1 MIGEPLHEGCGEAAM
16 VDLSVADLPVPP
28 ELAPDGP
35 ADPDRSWAWRDAEAG
50 GDVEPGAD
58 DVPGGDPDDGPIDSE
73 ASFAAWERL
82 GIIPRF
88 LPPLDAF
95 GPPPKK

>member
-16 VDLSVADLPVPP
+16 VDLSVADLPLPP

-58 DVPGGDPDDGPIDSE
+58 DVPGGDPDDGPVDSP
-73 ASFAAWERL
+73 ASFAAYV
-82 GIIPRF
+82 
-88 LPPLDAF
+88 AF
-95 GPPPKK
+95 CEKSELHACLYPWGGAPKK